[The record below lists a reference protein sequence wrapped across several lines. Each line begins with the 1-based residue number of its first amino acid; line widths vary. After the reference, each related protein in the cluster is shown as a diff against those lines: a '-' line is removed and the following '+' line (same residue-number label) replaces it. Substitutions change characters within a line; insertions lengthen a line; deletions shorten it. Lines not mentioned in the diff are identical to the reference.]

1 MSSEKG
7 AKPYVIHGSG
17 QDKCPSDSFCL
28 FADIKYNTSG
38 KQDSILVIP
47 ANATA
52 NNFSEHGFTH
62 KDDGVSAVVNN
73 TGKDNFLFTK
83 TDQGGDRLSVPAGT
97 SIADLTQKKLPSSPN
112 GTWNDRAQ
120 SALAHNEPVPL
131 PVITEPAADAQ
142 VQSRRQTVSGT
153 VGASVGSVEL
163 FDNKI
168 PIATCP
174 VADGKW
180 KYTPDSDWTIGQ
192 HDLSAV
198 AMRGGTGS
206 GRAYRRFYV
215 TLPSPVVEIR
225 SPKDG
230 AKVDSAISIDGIAF
244 NADTVDVAEGGTQLG
259 SVPVANDRWSFSRAG
274 GWTLGS
280 HSVTAVSVRGGQ
292 KSDMA
297 KVGFTVAKRNLTVK
311 YKLRQEPWQDWETQK
326 YIYPFSITLSA
337 GETDVKRWRV
347 GFGQLPSGT
356 VLFKDFVNS
365 FWGVIT
371 EDGSHGAVLLGSPAK
386 GRYIVPAR
394 NSLNIDIQVL
404 FPAKDETNK
413 KLYGLFAEDW
423 S

>member
-1 MSSEKG
+1 MSNDQG
-7 AKPYVIHGSG
+7 AKPYVIRGKG
-17 QDKCPSDSFCL
+17 KDKCPSGSFCL
-28 FADIKYNTSG
+28 FADIQYNNSG
-38 KQDSILVIP
+38 SQDSILVIP

-52 NNFSEHGFTH
+52 NDFTEYGFTH
-62 KDDGVSAVVNN
+62 RDDGVSAVVNN

-83 TDQGGDRLSVPAGT
+83 TDQGGERLSVPAGT
-97 SIADLTQKKLPSSPN
+97 SIDDLTKKALPSSPHR
-112 GTWNDRAQ
+112 TWNDQAQ
-120 SALAHNEPVPL
+120 SALAHNEPVPV
-131 PVITEPAADAQ
+131 PVVTEPAADAQ
-142 VQSRRQTVSGT
+142 VQSLRQTVSGT
-153 VGASVGSVEL
+153 AGAGVGSVEL
-163 FDNKI
+163 FDGRTA
-168 PIATCP
+168 IATCP

-180 KYTPDSDWTIGQ
+180 KYTPDSDWAIGQ

-198 AMRGGTGS
+198 ALRNGTGS

-225 SPKDG
+225 SPQDG
-230 AKVDSAISIDGIAF
+230 AKVDSETSIDGIAF
-244 NADTVDVAEGGTQLG
+244 HADTVDVAEGSTQLA

-280 HSVTAVSVRGGQ
+280 HSVTAVAVKGGQ
-292 KSDMA
+292 RSDMA
-297 KVGFTVAKRNLTVK
+297 KAGFTVAKRNLTVK
-311 YKLRQEPWQDWETQK
+311 YALRQEPWQDWETQK

-386 GRYIVPAR
+386 GTYTVPAR
-394 NSLNIDIQVL
+394 NSLNIDIQLL
-404 FPAKDETNK
+404 FPAKDEANK
-413 KLYGLFAEDW
+413 KLYGLVAEDW